1 MRVLFVTPYLP
12 APPDFGGAI
21 RMYHLIREA
30 ARAHEVAILS
40 LAGPGDDPALSE
52 RELGPTIAVPVP
64 WTGRQPPS
72 AAKRLGQ
79 LRSLFSLRSAQY
91 RQMVQPALQ
100 AALDRLLRERPVD
113 LVQLEFSLTG
123 LYRLP
128 RGIPTV
134 LDVHNVEH
142 DLVRQVARRGSPAR
156 RWFNAVEWR
165 KLRRDELEAWRRAS
179 ACLATSAADGRTIE
193 SATGRPAV
201 IIPNGI
207 DPDRLPRSPLALGR
221 PERLLF
227 VGTLRYWPNAEG
239 VRFFVIQVLPCLR
252 DRIPGIEFVVA
263 GADPSPDLVE
273 LAREPGV
280 RLVGRVPDTRPWLEQ
295 AGVVVVPLLSGS
307 GTRLKVL
314 EAFAA
319 GRPVVSTRLGAA
331 GLGVEDGVH
340 LLLADS
346 PEEMAAAIARL
357 VQSPEL
363 RERLVENAWR
373 LVDERYRWT
382 TIGQRLLETY
392 DGLWKE
398 ALPSGGRE
406 RASVQ
411 AE

>member
-40 LAGPGDDPALSE
+40 LGGPGDDPTLSQ
-52 RELGPTIAVPVP
+52 RELGPTIVVPVP

-79 LRSLFSLRSAQY
+79 LRSLFSLHSAQY

-128 RGIPTV
+128 RGTPTV

-142 DLVRQVARRGSPAR
+142 DLVRQVARRGSLAR

-179 ACLATSAADGRTIE
+179 ACLATSAVDGRVIE
-193 SATGRPAV
+193 SATGCAAV

-239 VRFFVIQVLPCLR
+239 VRFFVTQVLPRLR

-263 GADPSPDLVE
+263 GADPSPELVE
-273 LAREPGV
+273 LAKEPGV
-280 RLVGRVPDTRPWLEQ
+280 RLVGRVPDPRPWLEQ
-295 AGVVVVPLLSGS
+295 AGAVVVPLLSGS

-331 GLGVEDGVH
+331 GLEVEDGVH

-346 PEEMAAAIARL
+346 PEEMATTIARL
-357 VQSPEL
+357 VESPGL

-373 LVDERYRWT
+373 LVDERYRWA

-392 DGLWKE
+392 DRLWEE
-398 ALPSGGRE
+398 ALPGEARE

-411 AE
+411 AQ

>member
-21 RMYHLIREA
+21 RMYSLIREV
-30 ARAHEVAILS
+30 ARAHEVTILS
-40 LAGPGDDPALSE
+40 LAGPGDEPALTE
-52 RELGPTIAVPVP
+52 RALGPTIAVRVS

-72 AAKRLGQ
+72 TVKRLSQ
-79 LRSLFSLRSAQY
+79 LRSLLSLRSAQY

-113 LVQLEFSLTG
+113 LVQFEFSLTG

-142 DLVRQVARRGSPAR
+142 DLVRQVARRGSPDR

-179 ACLATSAADGRTIE
+179 ACLATSAADGQAIE
-193 SATGRPAV
+193 SATGRPAF

-227 VGTLRYWPNAEG
+227 VGTLRYWPNVQG
-239 VRFFVIQVLPCLR
+239 VRFFVAQVLPRLR
-252 DRIPGIEFVVA
+252 DRIPRIEFVVA
-263 GADPSPDLVE
+263 GADPPPELVE
-273 LAREPGV
+273 LAGVPGV
-280 RLVGRVPDTRPWLEQ
+280 RLVGRVPDPRPWLER
-295 AGVVVVPLLSGS
+295 AGIVVVPLLSGS

-331 GLGVEDGVH
+331 GLEVEDGVH

-357 VQSPEL
+357 VESPEL

-373 LVDERYRWT
+373 LVDECYRWT

-392 DGLWKE
+392 DRLWE
-398 ALPSGGRE
+398 EVLPGEGRE
-406 RASVQ
+406 RAPVQ